1 MKRWTEAE
9 PRDSN
14 ITDYEQFNKEYN
26 AQKSSLNGGIDRN
39 QIAQSLVTKAMLKD
53 YAMHR
58 VYLNEHGEFPDTSV
72 INQFSDTGTTT
83 NTEGHFRGLTYT
95 TYNGGWI
102 PIVEQDYTG
111 LKDGMVY
118 MEFNA
123 HLHMEVEFSM
133 TAGNTINN
141 KDVQLAITWNGTPIL
156 NTFKYTLG
164 FQTIRLFANTFSPAG
179 TGRLV
184 IKARMVPKAATDY
197 IHIVQMHFWGMKT
210 LLIGRWR

>member
-58 VYLNEHGEFPDTSV
+58 VYLNEHGEFPDASV

-83 NTEGHFRGLTYT
+83 NTEGLFDKLKGD
-95 TYNGGWI
+95 
-102 PIVEQDYTG
+102 IV
-111 LKDGMVY
+111 V
-118 MEFNA
+118 
-123 HLHMEVEFSM
+123 
-133 TAGNTINN
+133 
-141 KDVQLAITWNGTPIL
+141 
-156 NTFKYTLG
+156 
-164 FQTIRLFANTFSPAG
+164 
-179 TGRLV
+179 
-184 IKARMVPKAATDY
+184 
-197 IHIVQMHFWGMKT
+197 
-210 LLIGRWR
+210 

>member
-58 VYLNEHGEFPDTSV
+58 VYLNEHGEFNDS
-72 INQFSDTGTTT
+72 QFIDTGTTA

-156 NTFKYTLG
+156 NTLNIRWVFRQYDCLQTLSHQQALEGLSLKREWFLKRLLTTFILFKCTSG
-164 FQTIRLFANTFSPAG
+164 E
-179 TGRLV
+179 
-184 IKARMVPKAATDY
+184 
-197 IHIVQMHFWGMKT
+197 
-210 LLIGRWR
+210 